1 MIKSLLLS
9 GLAAAALV
17 GACFASQP
25 DQKVV
30 IPVGKTAPADGRS
43 MFVNYCAPCHGVDGK
58 GNGPVAAA
66 LKAQP
71 SDLTVLSRNNNGKF
85 PAIHVTSVLQYG
97 ATIPSHGTREM
108 PVWGPIFGT
117 MDQSAYQEKTI
128 RLNNLTAYLRTLQT
142 R

>member
-9 GLAAAALV
+9 GMAAAALA
-17 GACFASQP
+17 GACFAGQP

-30 IPVGKTAPADGRS
+30 IPVGKTAPVDGKS

-58 GNGPVAAA
+58 GNGPVAPA
-66 LKAQP
+66 LRQKP
-71 SDLTVLSRNNNGKF
+71 TDLTVLSRNNNGRF
-85 PAIHVTSVLQYG
+85 PAAHITSVLEYG

-108 PVWGPIFGT
+108 PVWGPILGT
-117 MDQSAYQEKTI
+117 MDQEQVQEKTI
-128 RLNNLTAYLRTLQT
+128 RISNLTAFLRTIQT

>member
-1 MIKSLLLS
+1 MIKSHFLS
-9 GLAAAALV
+9 ALAAAALA

-30 IPVGKTAPADGRS
+30 IPVGKTAPVDGKS

-58 GNGPVAAA
+58 GNGPVAPA
-66 LKAQP
+66 LRQKP
-71 SDLTVLSRNNNGKF
+71 TDLTVLSRNNNGRF
-85 PAIHVTSVLQYG
+85 PAAHITSVLEYG

-108 PVWGPIFGT
+108 PVWGPILGT
-117 MDQSAYQEKTI
+117 MDQEQVQEKTI
-128 RLNNLTAYLRTLQT
+128 RISNLTAYLRTIQT